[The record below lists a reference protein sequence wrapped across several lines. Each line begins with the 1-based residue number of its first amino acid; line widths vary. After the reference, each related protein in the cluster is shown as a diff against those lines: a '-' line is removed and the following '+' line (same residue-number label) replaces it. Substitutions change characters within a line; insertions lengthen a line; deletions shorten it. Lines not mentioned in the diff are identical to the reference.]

1 MMEGKTITKEAVE
14 NSMVV
19 RHKHV
24 RRKLQE
30 NQTPQP
36 GFTGTGM
43 DVTSKFCRVN
53 RGEKAP

>member
-1 MMEGKTITKEAVE
+1 MEGKTITKEAVE

>member
-1 MMEGKTITKEAVE
+1 MEGKTITKEAVE
-14 NSMVV
+14 NSMVG
-19 RHKHV
+19 RYKHV

-36 GFTGTGM
+36 GFMGTGT
-43 DVTSKFCRVN
+43 DVTSKFCRLN